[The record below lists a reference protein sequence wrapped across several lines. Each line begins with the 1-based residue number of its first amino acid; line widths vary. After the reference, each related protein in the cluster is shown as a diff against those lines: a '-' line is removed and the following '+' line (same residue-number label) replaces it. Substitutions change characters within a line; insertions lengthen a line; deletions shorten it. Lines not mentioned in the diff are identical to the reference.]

1 MHVGTVPS
9 PPSNQTP
16 PRNANVNSMILKSL
30 PDFGKLFRIV
40 EFTFAF
46 TALCFDCAGAAFM
59 SLLPPSSLAM
69 QQACSTEAPHRN
81 SLAARG
87 STAVQQGCDA
97 SIKNRGLK
105 CNPYLGQKKT
115 GNANAGV
122 NTKRSHCKPGLKRK
136 LDWPMHLQREAVDA

>member
-1 MHVGTVPS
+1 MSCCGAANLLRCGAAGLHGPFGA
-9 PPSNQTP
+9 NATP
-16 PRNANVNSMILKSL
+16 VQSKDRPVNANVNSMILKSL

-59 SLLPPSSLAM
+59 SPLPPSSLAM
-69 QQACSTEAPHRN
+69 QQACSTEAPHGN

-105 CNPYLGQKKT
+105 CNPYLGQKSR
-115 GNANAGV
+115 
-122 NTKRSHCKPGLKRK
+122 KRDCRCQHQAFA
-136 LDWPMHLQREAVDA
+136 LQARA